1 MLNCSSSC
9 MYDFF
14 LPFFHNL
21 FSHVIV
27 RFLFSNFACFN
38 YRDPMNDIKMVH
50 IPHMN
55 KDELSKVVL
64 ISSSNVAHVTSTT
77 NKDIAMIPDKE
88 TKTC

>member
-1 MLNCSSSC
+1 
-9 MYDFF
+9 
-14 LPFFHNL
+14 
-21 FSHVIV
+21 
-27 RFLFSNFACFN
+27 
-38 YRDPMNDIKMVH
+38 MNDIKMVH